1 MAPMTRAALA
11 RIALFIVAAAPAAA
25 DTYPRQPGV
34 DIQHYVF
41 RITLSDATD
50 DIAGEAMVDVRFAR
64 DGVTSFELDLIGA
77 AGRADGG
84 GMRVAAVTAAG
95 RPTAFVH
102 RGDRLQ
108 ITVQPAST
116 AGERRRFAVAY
127 GGQPAMGLIIGPNRH
142 GDRTFFSD
150 NWPDKA
156 RHWLP
161 TLDHPGDKATC
172 EFVVTAPAQYQV
184 VSNGLLIEET
194 DTADGRRITHW
205 KQSVPIASW
214 LYVLGAARFAVQH
227 LADHDGRPV
236 QTWVYAQD
244 RDAGFHDFAVPTHQV
259 LEFYG
264 RQVGPY
270 AYEKLANVQARSV
283 GGGMEAA
290 TAIFYGENL
299 VTGDRSVRLR
309 NVIIHEIA
317 HQWWGNAVTED
328 DWDHVWL
335 SEGFATYF
343 TLLFIEHAYG
353 RDAFVAGLRD
363 SRRRVREFH
372 DRNPA
377 YRVVHDNLSDM
388 RQVTTSQTYQKG
400 GWTLHMLR
408 GLVGD
413 EAFWAGI
420 REYYRRFRDAN
431 ASTDDFRRV
440 MEETAG
446 RPLAWFFDQ
455 WLRQGGYLTVD
466 GAWRYDAGAGTV
478 ELELIQ
484 TQRSEPFDMPIE
496 IGLVFDDRSASR
508 VERARLTERQQ
519 RFTIP
524 VDREPAAV
532 SLDPNVWVLM
542 DATLVRQESVRED
555 RRTPE
560 EGARR

>member
-1 MAPMTRAALA
+1 MTRATLALM
-11 RIALFIVAAAPAAA
+11 ALLAVPAPPAVA
-25 DTYPRQPGV
+25 DTYPRQPGL

-50 DIAGEAMVDVRFAR
+50 EIAGEATVDVRFVR
-64 DGVTSFELDLIGA
+64 DGVTSLELDLVSA

-84 GMRVAAVTAAG
+84 GMRVTGVTAG
-95 RPTAFVH
+95 GEPTAFVH
-102 RGDRLQ
+102 EGDRLRL
-108 ITVQPAST
+108 TVQPPSR
-116 AGERRRFAVAY
+116 AGERRRFTVAY
-127 GGQPAMGLIIGPNRH
+127 DGKPAAGLIIGPNRH
-142 GDRTFFSD
+142 GDRTVFSD
-150 NWPDKA
+150 NWPNKA

-172 EFVVTAPAQYQV
+172 EFVVTAPAHYQV
-184 VSNGLLIEET
+184 ISNGLLIEET
-194 DTADGRRITHW
+194 DTSNGRRVTHW

-227 LADHDGRPV
+227 LAEYDGRPV

-264 RQVGPY
+264 RHIGPY
-270 AYEKLANVQARSV
+270 AYEKLANVQAKSV

-299 VTGDRSVRLR
+299 VTGDRTLRLR

-363 SRRRVREFH
+363 SRRRIREFH
-372 DRNPA
+372 EKNPA

-420 REYYRRFRDAN
+420 REYYRRYRDAN

-440 MEETAG
+440 MEEAAG
-446 RPLAWFFDQ
+446 QPLAWLFDQ
-455 WLRQGGYLTVD
+455 WLRRGGYLTVD
-466 GAWRYDAGAGTV
+466 GTWRHDPGAGTV
-478 ELELIQ
+478 EVELAQ
-484 TQRSEPFDMPIE
+484 TQSGEPFDVPIE
-496 IGLVFDDRSASR
+496 IGLTFGEGYPSR
-508 VERARLTERQQ
+508 LERVRLSEPRQ
-519 RFTIP
+519 RFAIP
-524 VDREPAAV
+524 VDREPATV

-542 DATLVRQESVRED
+542 DATLGRREREGED

-560 EGARR
+560 GARR